1 MQVVSAHGCPLEIAP
16 STGEYIQISTIYL
29 PIAMRSQRGNCPDV
43 HRVDGSFESWQK
55 MLEKTPM
62 YGAKVIKQMRLLMM
76 ILTNLH
82 RHRLVLKQHLF
93 NGVSPPVAT
102 WH

>member
-1 MQVVSAHGCPLEIAP
+1 
-16 STGEYIQISTIYL
+16 
-29 PIAMRSQRGNCPDV
+29 
-43 HRVDGSFESWQK
+43 
-55 MLEKTPM
+55 
-62 YGAKVIKQMRLLMM
+62 MRLLMM